1 MRAKAMQHFSLEE
14 WTDFANR
21 NVTADERRSMQ
32 QHLETGCSRCSHVL
46 LEWQSLKDFAFQEL
60 ENEAPRHAVA
70 FVEAAFRNLNPRR
83 APDVITTLAHLV
95 FDTFHQAAFAGVRHG
110 PVDSRC
116 LLYRAGPLFIDLN
129 LDLTQSSGHIALQGQ
144 VMDSDT
150 KTKGIEEIPVML
162 QSGQETLARTLT
174 DEFGEFELECE
185 ARKGLQISLAVNPQ
199 KNVLIVLDE
208 SVWAARQTSAAE

>member
-1 MRAKAMQHFSLEE
+1 MHHFSLEK

-32 QHLETGCSRCSHVL
+32 QHLETGCSSCSHVL
-46 LEWQSLKDFAFQEL
+46 AEWRSLKDFAFQEL
-60 ENEAPRHAVA
+60 ENETPRHAVA
-70 FVEAAFRNLNPRR
+70 FVKSAFKNLGPRR
-83 APDVITTLAHLV
+83 APGVITTLAQLV
-95 FDTFHQAAFAGVRHG
+95 FDSVHQTAFSGIRHG
-110 PVDSRC
+110 SVDSRC
-116 LLYRAGPLFIDLN
+116 LLYRAGPVFIDLS

-174 DEFGEFELECE
+174 DEFGEFELQCE
-185 ARKGLQISLAVNPQ
+185 ARKGLQLSVAVNPQ

-208 SVWAARQTSAAE
+208 SVWTSRQNTAAVQ